1 MMVARGWLPEDGCQR
16 MVARGWL
23 AQDGWQRMVDR
34 GWSAEDGWQRV
45 VDRGWLTQDKY
56 LEDGWDRMDGGI
68 KIYALYPQYT
78 EISISSAP

>member
-1 MMVARGWLPEDGCQR
+1 
-16 MVARGWL
+16 
-23 AQDGWQRMVDR
+23 MVDR

-68 KIYALYPQYT
+68 KIYAPYPQYT